1 MFDVIRKNVCLL
13 PAKERRHVAI
23 AKMCMFGR
31 QTKRSKISRA
41 RRIQIFRASLDFL
54 KYSGW
59 CSFVVSLGETI
70 AQFIR
75 DFNDHPTAKKFV
87 GDIFVFADDADKA
100 VRVGAC
106 RVLGALQH
114 CHSQVATIVRGLLD
128 SADTKFFIHKDALQC
143 LEHPE
148 ALEKEFG
155 NDAR

>member
-1 MFDVIRKNVCLL
+1 MLHLQKCACLADRQNAVKFL
-13 PAKERRHVAI
+13 ERVAS
-23 AKMCMFGR
+23 R
-31 QTKRSKISRA
+31 YLEQVSTSSSTQVRVRSLLA
-41 RRIQIFRASLDFL
+41 
-54 KYSGW
+54 
-59 CSFVVSLGETI
+59 LGKTI
-70 AQFIR
+70 AQLIR
-75 DFNDHPTAKKFV
+75 DFNDHQTAKKFV

>member
-1 MFDVIRKNVCLL
+1 M
-13 PAKERRHVAI
+13 
-23 AKMCMFGR
+23 
-31 QTKRSKISRA
+31 
-41 RRIQIFRASLDFL
+41 
-54 KYSGW
+54 
-59 CSFVVSLGETI
+59 
-70 AQFIR
+70 
-75 DFNDHPTAKKFV
+75 